1 MFPTPLR
8 TFSRNKAASA
18 LLTILFLIPTLA
30 HAKAMP
36 VRVET
41 AIAEPFEETLTLHGT
56 LKAELSANLS
66 LAAEGIVKNLSVDIG
81 SQVNQDDLILS
92 LDDEITRQNLLK
104 SKAQTTSAQT
114 QLNEAYRQLKEGE
127 LLRKKKHIAQN
138 KLISLRVARDVA
150 RSDLAAAKAEQERFQ
165 HELGQHQ
172 LLAPFAGIITAKQT
186 EKGEWLSSGNP
197 AVTLVSLD
205 KILLDVQIPQ
215 AYFSRMQ
222 EITTITIYPD
232 TAPNTAIEG
241 LVKTVVPVGSQ
252 QSRTFLTRFK
262 PVQANPLLLPG
273 TSAKLELN
281 FAKEQNVVMVSRDA
295 ILHHADDGNSVF
307 IVVDGKAERRPV
319 ALGKIKGDKIQII
332 KGINANDQVVIR
344 GNELLREGAEVTLQ
358 P

>member
-1 MFPTPLR
+1 MFPTLVR
-8 TFSRNKAASA
+8 TFSRKKAVSA
-18 LLTILFLIPTLA
+18 LLTTLFLIPAIA
-30 HAKAMP
+30 HSKAMP

-41 AIAEPFEETLTLHGT
+41 AIAVPFEETLTLHGT

-66 LAAEGIVKNLSVDIG
+66 LAAEGIVKDLNVDIG
-81 SQVNQDDLILS
+81 SPVNKGDPLLS

-104 SKAQTTSAQT
+104 SKAQTRSAQT

-150 RSDLAAAKAEQERFQ
+150 KSNLSAAKAEQERFE

-172 LLAPFAGIITAKQT
+172 LLAPFSGIITAKQT
-186 EKGEWLSSGNP
+186 EKGEWLSSGNQ

-215 AYFSRMQ
+215 AYFGRMQ

-241 LVKTVVPVGSQ
+241 SVKTVVPVGSQ

-262 PVQANPLLLPG
+262 PVKANPLLLPG
-273 TSAKLELN
+273 TSAKLALN
-281 FAKEQNVVMVSRDA
+281 FAQNQNVVMVSRDA

-307 IVVDGKAERRPV
+307 IVVDGKAERKPV
-319 ALGKIKGDKIQII
+319 ELGKIKGDKIQII
-332 KGINANDQVVIR
+332 QGIDANDQVVIR
-344 GNELLREGAEVTLQ
+344 GNELLREGSEVTLQ